1 VCIHCERDCQAKGIK
16 PEKKKTSKFIC
27 LFPECKN
34 LHSYYCS
41 NCTDHHEHKAFK
53 ISVVLEEL
61 RKLGEEVDKVNER
74 IMTVHQKAMKE
85 KRSFDEIISLYSA

>member
-1 VCIHCERDCQAKGIK
+1 
-16 PEKKKTSKFIC
+16 
-27 LFPECKN
+27 
-34 LHSYYCS
+34 
-41 NCTDHHEHKAFK
+41 
-53 ISVVLEEL
+53 VLEEL